1 MSDPIIEE
9 LKIEEIEINS
19 MEAEAKSRLTLL
31 ADFATYRVVAVGEAV
46 LQLATL
52 RICNTIWTRF
62 KRKYQLSIPKF
73 LSNFSYMISRHFKTV
88 AWDYIKLIL
97 LI

>member
-31 ADFATYRVVAVGEAV
+31 ADFATYRVVAVGEHNLDSIQAEIS
-46 LQLATL
+46 T
-52 RICNTIWTRF
+52 INT
-62 KRKYQLSIPKF
+62 
-73 LSNFSYMISRHFKTV
+73 
-88 AWDYIKLIL
+88 
-97 LI
+97 